1 MIRPKVGVAAFTK
14 KHDSLTNVLITTAK
28 VSNSNITD
36 TENSIKVNAIWDTGA
51 TNCAISSEIA
61 KKLNLIPISKTQTYT
76 ANGVAL
82 QNVYK
87 INLSL
92 PNNVLLNDVIVTE
105 VPMISQA
112 DMLIGMSVIN
122 RGDFSVSNYN
132 GKTILSF
139 RIPSLA
145 DADYVELL
153 RSQIPKTST
162 KIGRN
167 EPCPCGSGK
176 KYKQCCGK

>member
-1 MIRPKVGVAAFTK
+1 M
-14 KHDSLTNVLITTAK
+14 
-28 VSNSNITD
+28 
-36 TENSIKVNAIWDTGA
+36 
-51 TNCAISSEIA
+51 
-61 KKLNLIPISKTQTYT
+61 
-76 ANGVAL
+76 AL

-176 KYKQCCGK
+176 KYKQCCGKWSNIKIHPKYIYGIIKFDIYKNHAIIYNYILHIYLHKVCLKMVIKCYKML